1 MNPYLLYPNRDF
13 NIGQP
18 LVWNSDELM
27 KDLELQVL
35 LDTMS
40 DGNNVIDTVVPKVLL
55 QEDIND
61 IPTILYRQNILK
73 DCLANSAIIK
83 SLFDLSLKAI
93 ESKKT
98 SWYGIFIK
106 HPTSLLHS
114 SVALMEISM
123 DFLRQFREIAAQVIS
138 QFQSDGMLRFFRIF
152 IEQTDDAY
160 FIQVM
165 ENLKSLKLYGRI
177 HTSVEL
183 GRANKG
189 TQYTL
194 RKNTQKKHTWWNW
207 LFPSKIEG
215 YYFGINP
222 RDIGGCNALSSL
234 NDQMV
239 NRTANTL
246 AQANDHLTDFFT
258 LIRDELAFYLGC
270 INLHDRLKNLK
281 MPVGFPEPVPTHQE
295 SFNVTGLYDPCLALT
310 AGHQLVGNDISGDKK
325 LLFIITGVNR
335 GGKSTFLRSVGIA
348 QLMMQSG
355 IFVAATKFKSNP
367 AGHIATHFKKEEDRS
382 MNSGKFDEELHRMN
396 EIVRHLKKGDFV
408 LFNESFA
415 ATNEKEGSDVATQI
429 VSALQLS
436 NIKVFFVTHLYDFA
450 FSYYQNK
457 TDSILFL
464 QASREKDTQIGK
476 LTEGFP
482 LPTSFAEDLYNK
494 IFE

>member
-194 RKNTQKKHTWWNW
+194 RKNTKKNIPGGTGS
-207 LFPSKIEG
+207 FPQRSK
-215 YYFGINP
+215 
-222 RDIGGCNALSSL
+222 A
-234 NDQMV
+234 
-239 NRTANTL
+239 
-246 AQANDHLTDFFT
+246 
-258 LIRDELAFYLGC
+258 
-270 INLHDRLKNLK
+270 
-281 MPVGFPEPVPTHQE
+281 
-295 SFNVTGLYDPCLALT
+295 
-310 AGHQLVGNDISGDKK
+310 
-325 LLFIITGVNR
+325 II
-335 GGKSTFLRSVGIA
+335 LRSTPGISVGAMHSPVSTIKWSTVP
-348 QLMMQSG
+348 Q
-355 IFVAATKFKSNP
+355 
-367 AGHIATHFKKEEDRS
+367 TH
-382 MNSGKFDEELHRMN
+382 LHRPMT
-396 EIVRHLKKGDFV
+396 ISL
-408 LFNESFA
+408 
-415 ATNEKEGSDVATQI
+415 I
-429 VSALQLS
+429 
-436 NIKVFFVTHLYDFA
+436 
-450 FSYYQNK
+450 FS
-457 TDSILFL
+457 
-464 QASREKDTQIGK
+464 
-476 LTEGFP
+476 P
-482 LPTSFAEDLYNK
+482 
-494 IFE
+494 